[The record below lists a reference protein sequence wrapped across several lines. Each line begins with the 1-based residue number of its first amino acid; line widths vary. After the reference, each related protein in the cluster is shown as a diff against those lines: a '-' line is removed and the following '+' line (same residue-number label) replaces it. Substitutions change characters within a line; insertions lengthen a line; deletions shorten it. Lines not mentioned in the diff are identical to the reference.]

1 MQFLRIA
8 IKEGTK
14 SLYSS
19 KMAGKYILRVKYPV
33 LFPGELPFMS
43 KPAPAKKKK
52 KLTRIKDSS

>member
-14 SLYSS
+14 SLSSS
-19 KMAGKYILRVKYPV
+19 KMAGKDILRVKYPV
-33 LFPGELPFMS
+33 VFPGELPVMS

-52 KLTRIKDSS
+52 KTN